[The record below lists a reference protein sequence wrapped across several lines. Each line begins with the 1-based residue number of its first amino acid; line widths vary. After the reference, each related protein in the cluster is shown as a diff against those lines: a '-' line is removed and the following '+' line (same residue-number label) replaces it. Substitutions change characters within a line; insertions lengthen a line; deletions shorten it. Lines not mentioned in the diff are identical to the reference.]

1 MGKKA
6 RNKRIGS
13 RPESPASIT
22 PDNELAP
29 SSRQSIIGI
38 TAGLALA
45 VICVYA
51 QVRSHQFTNF
61 DDPIYVSDNSHVT
74 AGLTLDGLRWAMT
87 SMDGGIWLPL
97 TWLTHM
103 ADVQFFGLDA
113 GAHLLI
119 NAALHLANAVLLFS
133 LLLISTGR
141 VWRSGFV
148 AALFAVHPLHVE
160 SVAWIAER
168 KDVLCAFF
176 FLLAILLHIRF
187 VKTRSR
193 FLYAGVIVSFV
204 LGLMAKGMI
213 ITLPFVLLL
222 VDYWPL
228 QRWSLQD
235 LRRLRPLLLEKIPL
249 FLLLVPAAY
258 IAIEGQ
264 KHVKAVA
271 TNVPLTAR
279 LANAVVA
286 YAAYFGKTFWPTG
299 MAATYPFR
307 AVNPVLAI
315 LAVLFLVAVTV
326 VVVWQAKARPYLAVG
341 WFWYLGMLVPVIGL
355 VQIGRQ
361 SMADRYTYLPLIGI
375 FVAVTWLAADA
386 VRNQLVLGTIG
397 ALAILLLSTIAYQQV
412 EYWQDSIT
420 LFRHA
425 LAVIPDN
432 PSAEGNLGEALLANL
447 DYQGAIPHLRAAL
460 AAFPADAHLHNEL
473 GAALGRDGKDL
484 EAREEYEK
492 SLQLAPGDYDTY
504 MNLGALL
511 SRMENNLAAIDDFR
525 LAAKVRPGSF
535 EPHVYLALVLA
546 QIGKRPEAIA
556 EMEKAMSI
564 DAAAANSQVLKA
576 TDNRFDGK
584 GFIAGLKAEH

>member
-1 MGKKA
+1 MEA
-6 RNKRIGS
+6 
-13 RPESPASIT
+13 PASIT
-22 PDNELAP
+22 PGNEVAP
-29 SSRQSIIGI
+29 TSRQSIIGI

-45 VICVYA
+45 VICIYA

-61 DDPIYVSDNSHVT
+61 DDPIYVTDNSHVT

-113 GAHLLI
+113 GAHLLT
-119 NAALHLANAVLLFS
+119 NAALHLANSVLLFS
-133 LLLISTGR
+133 LLLIATGR

-148 AALFAVHPLHVE
+148 AGLFAVHPLHVE

-193 FLYAGVIVSFV
+193 LLYAGVIACFV
-204 LGLMAKGMI
+204 LGLMSKGMI

-235 LRRLRPLLLEKIPL
+235 LRRLGPLLLEKLPL
-249 FLLLVPAAY
+249 FLLLVPAAF

-264 KHVKAVA
+264 EHVKAIA
-271 TNVPLTAR
+271 ANVPLTAR

-286 YAAYFGKTFWPTG
+286 YAAYLGKTFWPVS

-307 AVNPVLAI
+307 AISPALAI
-315 LAVLFLVAVTV
+315 MAVLFLVAVTV
-326 VVVWQAKARPYLAVG
+326 VVVWQATARPYLAVG

-375 FVAVTWLAADA
+375 FVAVTWLAAEA
-386 VRNQLVLGTIG
+386 VRNRLVLGTVG
-397 ALAILLLSTIAYQQV
+397 AVAIVLLGTIAYQQA

-432 PSAEGNLGEALLANL
+432 PSAEGNLGEALLTNL
-447 DYQGAIPHLRAAL
+447 DYQGAIPHFRAAL

-473 GAALGRDGKDL
+473 GAALGREGKDL
-484 EAREEYEK
+484 EAREEYQK

-511 SRMENNLAAIDDFR
+511 SRMEDNIAAIDDFR
-525 LAAKVRPGSF
+525 LAAKERPDSF

-556 EMEKAMSI
+556 EMEKAISI

-576 TDNRFDGK
+576 TDNRFDGR
-584 GFIAGLKAEH
+584 GFIAGLKAQR